1 MVRVF
6 FQPLIPRMMF
16 LHFVFLMDY
25 VTADKEVPLDLN
37 GDKLGKP
44 NSSDSGTTAFAS
56 VPIAQVDAVVGDPV
70 YLPCDISTM
79 EPGDQ
84 VLLVLW
90 YREDL
95 GTPIYSIDARE
106 RDFGMAERWSDENVF
121 ANRAYFMPEKTPAEL
136 GVDHIRETD
145 QAMYR
150 CRVDFK
156 IAQTK
161 NSRVNLTVIIPP
173 QKMTIMDESGTVLT
187 TFVGPFAEGAS
198 FVLRCDVSGA
208 KPLPIVLWYR
218 DDVLVSNASVFLG
231 NNGGV
236 SQVRSELRVNR
247 LGRHDVGKQLTCQ
260 ASNNP
265 RTPPLTSSLKID
277 MNFGP
282 LDVKILGSN
291 QPLSAGRRYDLLCQ
305 SSGSRPPAS
314 ITWWKN
320 GQRFERTNHTT
331 SNDGNTT
338 TSILTFIPKKE
349 DDEKYLA
356 CKAENKIISSVVL
369 EDGWTLEIHYT
380 PEAKIILG
388 TSLNPNTIREGTDVY
403 FDCILKAHPAVY
415 RVDWRHNGKLL
426 SNNVN
431 AGIIITNQ
439 SLVLQGVSRSTA
451 GNYTC
456 VGFNTEGDGK
466 SNPFYLNVL
475 YAPSCKPNQTRIYGV
490 AKQERAQISCQVD
503 ANPPDVE
510 FKWTFNNSAD
520 SVDVSQSYIA
530 RSGTASVVSYTPM
543 TELDYGTLLCYAS
556 NTIGVQRTPCVFH
569 IIAAGRPDQVHNCTL
584 LNISMTSFNIRCS
597 EGFNGG
603 LPQSFLLEVRE
614 SQSQELINNLT
625 SPVARFSVTG
635 LAAGVLYNAVL
646 FSYNAKGRSEPAV
659 VQAAT
664 LRLPEKQLTAE
675 KESSRSGSFHF
686 TPMMSILIGVV
697 SALLIVA
704 LVVIMVLRMQ
714 CTHHNDIRLKGH
726 KNIVV
731 AVSRSNLEHR
741 GSGSLPTLSD
751 KGGGS
756 PISKHDSSAGECDSD
771 EKNPDIIPQ
780 SLDEDESTDYSR
792 KRQHVSTIET
802 SPNRTLQH
810 QPGNSNYMGFCTL
823 RNGIPSHDLSAQQKL
838 LPGPPQMMSPF
849 ASCTLPRQ
857 PPQQWLYGPMSHLPP
872 GMYPV
877 AYRSGPHQS
886 QRSHPQSREPP
897 IALQPLST
905 TEEEPSAETPLVPNK
920 KESTV

>member
-1 MVRVF
+1 MAMYFNDNECARV
-6 FQPLIPRMMF
+6 L
-16 LHFVFLMDY
+16 
-25 VTADKEVPLDLN
+25 K
-37 GDKLGKP
+37 
-44 NSSDSGTTAFAS
+44 
-56 VPIAQVDAVVGDPV
+56 VPIVHMDAVVGDPV
-70 YLPCDISTM
+70 YLPCDISTV

-95 GTPIYSIDARE
+95 GTPIYSVDARE
-106 RDFGMAERWSDENVF
+106 REFSMAERWSDENVF
-121 ANRAYFMPEKTPAEL
+121 ANRAYFMPEKQPAEL
-136 GVDHIRETD
+136 GVDHIREAD
-145 QAMYR
+145 QAVYR

-161 NSRVNLTVIIPP
+161 NSRVNLTVIVPP
-173 QKMTIMDESGTVLT
+173 QKIVIHDETGKTLTTVL
-187 TFVGPFAEGAS
+187 GPYPEGAS

-208 KPLPIVLWYR
+208 KPPPIVTWYR
-218 DDVLVSNASVFLG
+218 EDSSSESLMLDERERIQTRIPLSNVSTTMGTGSSTF
-231 NNGGV
+231 
-236 SQVRSELRVNR
+236 VRNELRVSG
-247 LGRHDVGKQLTCQ
+247 LGRNDVGKVLVCQ
-260 ASNNP
+260 ANNNP
-265 RTPPLTSSLKID
+265 KTQALTASLTID

-314 ITWWKN
+314 ITWWKS

-331 SNDGNTT
+331 SKDGNT
-338 TSILTFIPKKE
+338 SINTLAFVPKKE
-349 DDEKYLA
+349 DDGKYLS
-356 CKAENKIISSVVL
+356 CKAENKAIPSVVL
-369 EDGWTLEIHYT
+369 EDGWKLEIHYT
-380 PEAKIILG
+380 PEAKILLG
-388 TSLNPNTIREGTDVY
+388 TSLNPHIIREGTDVY
-403 FDCILKAHPAVY
+403 FDCILNAHPSVY
-415 RVDWRHNGKLL
+415 KVEWRHNGKLL
-426 SNNVN
+426 NINVN
-431 AGIIITNQ
+431 AGIIISNQ
-439 SLVLQGVSRSTA
+439 SLVLQGVSRATA

-456 VGFNTEGDGK
+456 VGYNTEGDGE

-490 AKQERAQISCQVD
+490 AKQERAQISCHVD
-503 ANPPDVE
+503 ANPPDVQ
-510 FKWTFNNSAD
+510 FRWTFNNSAD

-530 RSGTASVVSYTPM
+530 RSGTSSVVSYTPM
-543 TELDYGTLLCYAS
+543 TELDYGTLLCFAS
-556 NTIGVQRTPCVFH
+556 NRIGIQRTPCVFH
-569 IIAAGRPDQVHNCTL
+569 IIAAGRPDQVHNCTV

-603 LPQSFLLEVRE
+603 LPQSFLLEIRE
-614 SQSQELINNLT
+614 SQSQDLKNNLT
-625 SPVARFSVTG
+625 SPVARFTVTG
-635 LAAGVLYNAVL
+635 LEPGALYHAVL
-646 FSYNAKGRSEPAV
+646 FSFNGKGRSEPAV
-659 VQAAT
+659 IQAAT

-675 KESSRSGSFHF
+675 KEGSRSPAFQF

-714 CTHHNDIRLKGH
+714 CTHHNDMRIKGH
-726 KNIVV
+726 KGTAA
-731 AVSRSNLEHR
+731 AVSRSNLDHR

-780 SLDEDESTDYSR
+780 ALDDDEGSEYSR
-792 KRQHVSTIET
+792 KRQHISTIET

-823 RNGIPSHDLSAQQKL
+823 RNGMPSHDLSAQQKL
-838 LPGPPQMMSPF
+838 LPGPPQMITPF

-872 GMYPV
+872 GVYPV
-877 AYRSGPHQS
+877 AYRTGPHPP
-886 QRSHPQSREPP
+886 QRQHPQTREPP

-920 KESTV
+920 RESTV

>member
-1 MVRVF
+1 
-6 FQPLIPRMMF
+6 
-16 LHFVFLMDY
+16 
-25 VTADKEVPLDLN
+25 
-37 GDKLGKP
+37 G
-44 NSSDSGTTAFAS
+44 
-56 VPIAQVDAVVGDPV
+56 
-70 YLPCDISTM
+70 
-79 EPGDQ
+79 
-84 VLLVLW
+84 
-90 YREDL
+90 
-95 GTPIYSIDARE
+95 
-106 RDFGMAERWSDENVF
+106 
-121 ANRAYFMPEKTPAEL
+121 
-136 GVDHIRETD
+136 
-145 QAMYR
+145 
-150 CRVDFK
+150 
-156 IAQTK
+156 
-161 NSRVNLTVIIPP
+161 
-173 QKMTIMDESGTVLT
+173 
-187 TFVGPFAEGAS
+187 
-198 FVLRCDVSGA
+198 
-208 KPLPIVLWYR
+208 
-218 DDVLVSNASVFLG
+218 
-231 NNGGV
+231 
-236 SQVRSELRVNR
+236 
-247 LGRHDVGKQLTCQ
+247 
-260 ASNNP
+260 
-265 RTPPLTSSLKID
+265 
-277 MNFGP
+277 
-282 LDVKILGSN
+282 KILN
-291 QPLSAGRRYDLLCQ
+291 
-305 SSGSRPPAS
+305 
-314 ITWWKN
+314 I
-320 GQRFERTNHTT
+320 
-331 SNDGNTT
+331 
-338 TSILTFIPKKE
+338 
-349 DDEKYLA
+349 
-356 CKAENKIISSVVL
+356 
-369 EDGWTLEIHYT
+369 
-380 PEAKIILG
+380 
-388 TSLNPNTIREGTDVY
+388 
-403 FDCILKAHPAVY
+403 
-415 RVDWRHNGKLL
+415 
-426 SNNVN
+426 NVN
-431 AGIIITNQ
+431 AGIIISNQ

-456 VGFNTEGDGK
+456 VGYNTEGDGE

-490 AKQERAQISCQVD
+490 AKQERAQISCHVD

-556 NTIGVQRTPCVFH
+556 NRIGAQRSPCVFH

-614 SQSQELINNLT
+614 SQSQELKNNLT

-635 LAAGVLYNAVL
+635 LAAGLQYHAVL
-646 FSYNAKGRSEPAV
+646 FSFNAKGRSEPAV
-659 VQAAT
+659 IQAAT

-714 CTHHNDIRLKGH
+714 CSHHNEIRLKGH
-726 KNIVV
+726 KNSAT

-780 SLDEDESTDYSR
+780 SLDEDENSDYSR

-802 SPNRTLQH
+802 SPSRGMQH
-810 QPGNSNYMGFCTL
+810 QPGNSSYMGYCTL
-823 RNGIPSHDLSAQQKL
+823 RNGMPSHDLSAQQKL
-838 LPGPPQMMSPF
+838 LPAPQQIMTPYT
-849 ASCTLPRQ
+849 SCTLPRQ

-877 AYRSGPHQS
+877 AYRSGPLPT
-886 QRSHPQSREPP
+886 QRSHPQTREPP
-897 IALQPLST
+897 IALQPLSM

-920 KESTV
+920 RESTV